1 MPGFDA
7 EDKNANLGD
16 PSTEST
22 TPLNQKQ
29 TQGAQKA
36 TVNRTQLPSAKGK
49 PGSADPQT
57 KEGAAG
63 DSSKQPDPQG
73 QPSTPAGQVDPNTPV
88 LGGLQ
93 AIQNEADKAIGLN
106 PAHAQDWWK
115 HAVESPVETYFLG
128 KHIYNAF
135 YGAFLGDAG
144 HAMQSSVSDIWNQDN
159 AFNKLMQ
166 GNPEGGGAAS
176 AFSKPPTPTAK
187 DGLGPKSPA
196 TEFMT
201 GALPLT
207 ADPTNIIYAGPGVK
221 GAAMVAKF
229 MGPGVA
235 SAIFTNAHTP
245 TDLAWAIIP
254 AMIFGTK
261 LPPGMAAK
269 VEAAIPGASKLFEK
283 MSATKMAQDAN
294 KTAQQQGQDLYQ
306 HIIKSGALGP
316 KNDILASAW
325 EPGMQAATK
334 EQTNALT
341 SAMSEKY
348 GTLDPEKLIPALVRD
363 GASTT
368 LLRNVWTKLARMH
381 YDLPSVAEG
390 EGAMVDPMS
399 HRMTLPAA
407 AQQEL
412 DNLHPWNVDMI
423 MQAYVSPASH
433 DLSPITSNLRSMT
446 GADRNT
452 GSVLQNWTGRLRA
465 VVGAAA
471 DNPQEWALFSRSIE
485 PSGREAEVAYQSLS
499 PQWKVVRDSVR
510 MVAAAAGMANE
521 DLGLIQRTHGY
532 LPRIGLMVKDGKG
545 MLRGLRPRSLLT
557 TTSAVHRTQAVRSV
571 DTLTETRMQVEQAY
585 KTTKEAQQ
593 AVGRQRNAIS
603 EAILNRTPWHD
614 VLRETGAGVPAS
626 DLKEI
631 EQIQADLEKYPD
643 VAKLEAEAYAK
654 RLVPDFSEN
663 PWDALHKF
671 GGQIRAATAA
681 RAMQDLMG
689 ATLKG
694 GKAVAIPKPTD
705 SRAIDKAASQG
716 YVSMNLPGF
725 GRAMVHSDYAK
736 LLTEM
741 SHLNAKQPTGWMKKV
756 LELEGT
762 AVTMIMFAPRI
773 HGINMSGRLAIA
785 MTRFGPDIREWL
797 HAGMLQKGGGTMLPP
812 MIPGVKGS
820 SEVGA
825 DAYRMVA
832 RNAGVIPYM
841 PAKGMAGSGFAEKA
855 IQHIGDMFGDTD
867 MGRVPVVRDMANSTA
882 TQKASSAAQEVL
894 GKVGDVGS
902 HLWGKQS
909 ELWSWVSDFGVMM
922 YWVEK
927 AAALRSGRFEDA
939 ARKAMDEA
947 GTVYDTATHQSQA
960 DKMASQYAAA
970 RANSWMGHVAP
981 EDTNPWLH
989 ATLKSAFFAPNYW
1002 RTWGEILTGYY
1013 KNAGFGWS
1021 KDTIKYVVENEIKTA
1036 AAAVLFQQL
1045 SANALNMAFSGHT
1058 IYQNDP
1064 GNWGKVEITS
1074 PWAVEAYN
1082 EYVKATLPKDKQAA
1096 ALIDPKTGRDGKGA
1110 KLTWENP
1117 SARQTTD
1124 TEQAM
1129 GFLTS
1134 APHWDVG
1141 TFGQGFSAF
1150 GAART
1155 SPVAASAAA
1164 LANIDLYRS
1173 ISSGGTRYVDPNHD
1187 TLGGNPLSDV
1197 ITAAGDLTP
1206 FSGIGSQI
1214 QSQVMQGNVGEIQGP
1229 FGLPI
1234 PQAVANAFTPGSLGQ
1249 DAGKAFLAGMTG
1261 VNPPYMRSSKTQG
1274 VSPTDD
1280 QYKSVHELQTV
1291 YEQQMNSLSTSTLS
1305 GQMAPYQWLATYR
1318 QLSAQHAAK
1327 MQAIFMHAPEYAN
1340 GPLGLTNSWEGL
1352 YDQATDKNGVLQPD
1366 KLRTLQHQWRS
1377 SHAATDYT
1385 AVQNELRTNDT
1396 KYPMV
1401 ALYHKAYDAYDNW
1414 QADWCKDPNGGNG
1427 LDLATL
1433 QSEISGWSAVY
1444 NDRTVSAQWVRDHP
1458 DITQFENAKKSE
1470 FESGQS
1476 HYGEA
1481 GLMFALFFN
1490 PTAADRYM
1498 LTSGETAQQIE
1509 QAAQQEQVP
1518 PAP

>member
-1 MPGFDA
+1 MPFDP
-7 EDKNANLGD
+7 EDTNADISGD
-16 PSTEST
+16 PAPQRQMT
-22 TPLNQKQ
+22 QKQ
-29 TQGAQKA
+29 VQGAQKA
-36 TVNRTQLPSAKGK
+36 EVNRTQLPSGPKPAGKGMSPGDGQPDNK
-49 PGSADPQT
+49 PGDQQQAASQEAQPG
-57 KEGAAG
+57 GA
-63 DSSKQPDPQG
+63 QQG
-73 QPSTPAGQVDPNTPV
+73 IDPNTPV

-93 AIQNEADKAIGLN
+93 AIQNEADAAIGLN

-115 HAVESPVETYFLG
+115 HALESPVETYFLG
-128 KHIYNAF
+128 KHVYNAF
-135 YGAFLGDAG
+135 YGAFLDSNAIQ
-144 HAMQSSVSDIWNQDN
+144 ASVHDIWHQDN
-159 AFNKLMQ
+159 AVGWMLRNEV
-166 GNPEGGGAAS
+166 GANPAIKADALAVG
-176 AFSKPPTPTAK
+176 KTPEQLTA
-187 DGLGPKSPA
+187 GV
-196 TEFMT
+196 T
-201 GALPLT
+201 GTALPIT
-207 ADPTNIIYAGPGVK
+207 ADPANILYAGAGVK

-229 MGPGVA
+229 LTPGAA
-235 SAIFTNAHTP
+235 SAIFTNHHTP
-245 TDLAWAIIP
+245 SDLGWAILP
-254 AMIFGTK
+254 AILFGTK
-261 LPPGMAAK
+261 LPPGVATK

-306 HIIKSGALGP
+306 RILKSGAMGP

-325 EPGMQAATK
+325 EADMKPLSK

-368 LLRNVWTKLARMH
+368 MLRNVWTKLARMH

-399 HRMTLPAA
+399 HRMTLPAV
-407 AQQEL
+407 AQEEL
-412 DNLHPWNVDMI
+412 SKLHPWNVDMI

-433 DLSPITSNLRSMT
+433 DLSPIVSNLRSMI

-452 GSVLQNWTGRLRA
+452 GSVLQNWTDRLRA
-465 VVGAAA
+465 VVGAEA
-471 DNPQEWALFSRSIE
+471 DNPREWDLFSRSIE

-510 MVAAAAGMANE
+510 MVSAAAGMANE
-521 DLGLIQRTHGY
+521 ELGLIQRTHGY
-532 LPRIGLMVKDGKG
+532 LPRVGLAVKDAKG

-557 TTSAVHRTQAVRSV
+557 TASAVHRAQKVAVV
-571 DTLTETRMQVEQAY
+571 DTLTESRMQVEQAY

-593 AVGRQRNAIS
+593 AVGRQRSAIS
-603 EAILNRTPWHD
+603 EAIINRTPWHD
-614 VLRETGAGVPAS
+614 VLRETGAGVPAT
-626 DLKEI
+626 DIKEI
-631 EQIQADLEKYPD
+631 EQIQADLEKFPD
-643 VAKLEAEAYAK
+643 IAKMEAEAYAK
-654 RLVPDFSEN
+654 RLVPDFSQN
-663 PWDALHKF
+663 PWDAMHKF
-671 GGQIRAATAA
+671 GSQIRAGTAA
-681 RAMQDLMG
+681 RAMQDLMQ
-689 ATLKG
+689 ATLKD
-694 GKAVAIPKPTD
+694 GKAVAIAKPTN
-705 SRAIDKAASQG
+705 SRELEKAASQG

-725 GRAMVHSDYAK
+725 GRAMVHNDYAK

-741 SHLNAKQPTGWMKKV
+741 NHLNAKQPTGWMKKV
-756 LELEGT
+756 LEVEGT
-762 AVTMIMFAPRI
+762 AITMIMFAPRI

-785 MTRFGPDIREWL
+785 MTRFGPDIKEWL
-797 HAGMLQKGGGTMLPP
+797 HAGMLQEGGGTMLPP

-820 SEVGA
+820 SAVGG
-825 DAYRMVA
+825 DAYRMAA

-855 IQHIGDMFGDTD
+855 IQQIGDMVGDTD
-867 MGRVPVVRDMANSTA
+867 MGRVPLVRDMANSSA
-882 TQKASSAAQEVL
+882 AQKASAGAKEVL
-894 GKVGDVGS
+894 GKVGDVGN

-922 YWVEK
+922 YWVEL
-927 AAALRSGRFEDA
+927 AAAKRSGRFEDA
-939 ARKAMDEA
+939 ARKAMDTA
-947 GTVYDTATHQSQA
+947 DTVYSTATHKQQTHE
-960 DKMASQYAAA
+960 MASQYAAA

-1064 GNWGKVEITS
+1064 GNWGKVEITQ
-1074 PWAVEAYN
+1074 PWAIAAHN
-1082 EYVKATLPKDKQAA
+1082 DWVKLTLPKDKQTAA
-1096 ALIDPKTGRDGKGA
+1096 MIDPKTGRDAKGA

-1117 SARQTTD
+1117 GARQTTD

-1129 GFLTS
+1129 GLLTS
-1134 APHWDVG
+1134 SPHW
-1141 TFGQGFSAF
+1141 TPESFQQGFSAF

-1173 ISSGGTRYVDPNHD
+1173 ISSDGLRYVDPNHD
-1187 TLGGNPLSDV
+1187 TLGGNPLADLV
-1197 ITAAGDLTP
+1197 TAGGDLTP
-1206 FSGIGSQI
+1206 FSGIGQQVQQQI
-1214 QSQVMQGNVGEIQGP
+1214 MQGNVENVNAMGV
-1229 FGLPI
+1229 PI
-1234 PQAVANAFTPGSLGQ
+1234 PKAVIDAFAPGSLAQ
-1249 DAGKAFLAGMTG
+1249 DASKAFLAGMTG

-1280 QYKSVHELQTV
+1280 QYKAVHEIQTQ

-1318 QLSAQHAAK
+1318 QLSAQHASK

-1340 GPLGLTNSWEGL
+1340 GPSGLTSSWEGL

-1366 KLRTLQHQWRS
+1366 KLRTLQHLWRS
-1377 SHAATDYT
+1377 DHAATDYT

-1458 DITQFENAKKSE
+1458 DITQFENAKKTE

-1490 PTAADRYM
+1490 PTAADRFM

-1509 QAAQQEQVP
+1509 QATQQEQVP
-1518 PAP
+1518 SAP